1 MKISK
6 SSLQHDHDPS
16 NRWWILSLVALAYF
30 VLIQHR
36 SLLSYVQEPLSKE
49 LSLTKT
55 QLGTLDMSFLIP
67 YSIAQLFVAYL
78 SDRLQRRRVLAF
90 SLLAS
95 SVALAAMGFASD
107 FYTLM
112 GWRIVLG
119 FTQSASVPAIAGV
132 MADCFSSK
140 NRSTAI
146 GIYNLSLNLAFI
158 TVGKYGGLFA
168 DLPSM
173 AVPFQDWGVGPA
185 ELSGWRLAMLCFGL
199 LGATAAVGI
208 FTVMPE
214 PERTE
219 RSEQRGLGT
228 DGAALHVTV
237 GSVLK
242 IRSFWMLAIGFVFF
256 CVVANAHD
264 FWLPRY
270 YVEEFGMSNEA
281 SGQFATI
288 WNRPATIVGLLVGGF
303 LADRLARRW
312 RSGRALVQVLG
323 IAIWVPAL
331 YMLGNTSSQKL
342 LAGVM
347 VAYGLGFGFYVA
359 NLWTT
364 TFEVIDPAARS
375 TAVGYLNVIGIAAAP
390 TTTVIGYL
398 VDEQIL
404 NLGQAISGLSLVAVV
419 IVIVLAINAVTFLRH
434 DYRGPL
440 AADSP
445 VPTSVDT
452 LEGQEPMDHSSL
464 TRGDNP

>member
-1 MKISK
+1 
-6 SSLQHDHDPS
+6 
-16 NRWWILSLVALAYF
+16 
-30 VLIQHR
+30 
-36 SLLSYVQEPLSKE
+36 
-49 LSLTKT
+49 
-55 QLGTLDMSFLIP
+55 
-67 YSIAQLFVAYL
+67 
-78 SDRLQRRRVLAF
+78 
-90 SLLAS
+90 
-95 SVALAAMGFASD
+95 
-107 FYTLM
+107 
-112 GWRIVLG
+112 
-119 FTQSASVPAIAGV
+119 
-132 MADCFSSK
+132 
-140 NRSTAI
+140 
-146 GIYNLSLNLAFI
+146 
-158 TVGKYGGLFA
+158 
-168 DLPSM
+168 
-173 AVPFQDWGVGPA
+173 
-185 ELSGWRLAMLCFGL
+185 
-199 LGATAAVGI
+199 
-208 FTVMPE
+208 MPE
-214 PERTE
+214 PKRTE

-288 WNRPATIVGLLVGGF
+288 WNRPATILGLLVGGF
-303 LADRLARRW
+303 LADRLARRR

-331 YMLGNTSSQKL
+331 YLLGNTASQKL

-375 TAVGYLNVIGIAAAP
+375 TAIGYLNVIGIAAAP

-404 NLGQAISGLSLVAVV
+404 SLGQAISGLSLVAVV

-434 DYRGPL
+434 DYHGPL
-440 AADSP
+440 AADS
-445 VPTSVDT
+445 
-452 LEGQEPMDHSSL
+452 SL
-464 TRGDNP
+464 AHQR